1 MAETDNGKPNELLQY
16 ERERRGWSREDLA
29 EQTGAPDYRMVAR
42 WEREGVIP
50 SSRYRQPLCTLYGRS
65 ARELGFVKKEV
76 PYWNV
81 PFRRNPYF
89 TGREDI
95 LEDLHEKFRTAKA
108 ANWTKVYAISGLGG
122 IGKTQVALEYAY
134 RYAHEYQAVLW
145 ARAESR
151 EVLISD
157 FAAIAVLLHLEKEK
171 EDQDSVPVVKR
182 WLDALTRWLLILDN
196 TDDPQILH
204 DFLPLMPKGHVLL
217 TTLTHFTGT
226 IAQGI
231 ELSVLGLEHGALFL
245 LRRAKILPPYGTV
258 DQASADDYEKAKEI
272 TRIMGGLPLA
282 LDQAGAYIEETKC
295 GLSEYLELYQA
306 QEITLLK
313 ERGNKAN
320 NHPEAVVATFLL
332 SFEKVQQAHSL
343 AAELLRFCAF
353 LYPDAIPEEI
363 ITNGASE
370 AGPFLQAFVHNKLK
384 LNVAMRGLLK
394 YSLMHRNPSM
404 KMLSMHRLVQTVI
417 QDGLDKETKKQW
429 AERVVRAVNR
439 IFPEVEVT
447 TWPQCERC
455 LAQAQICKELIARYQ
470 LAFPEA
476 ARLLHLSGRYLRQR
490 GRFDE
495 ARPFLSQSF
504 TMREQ
509 LLGAEHADTAASL
522 SDLAELFQVQGKY
535 EEAEPR
541 FRLALAIRQKVLGTE
556 HLATAVNMNDLAV
569 LYADQGK
576 YQQAE
581 DLLQGALAIKERVLG
596 AEHHEIAVSLCNL
609 AAFYHAQGKY
619 DLAEAHYRRGLAI
632 FEKVWASEHP
642 DTAICL
648 DNLAGLSI
656 DQGKYDLAESLSRR
670 ALAIKEKLLG
680 LEHPDVSQSLITLA
694 LIYQAQGKYEQAE
707 SLFQRSL
714 AIYEKT
720 LGRQHDY
727 TAGSLTYLAMLYT
740 EQGKYEQAEPLSR
753 RALAIKESILGPE
766 HPSTATSLNNL
777 AEIYLAQ
784 KKYEEA
790 EAFGRRALDIRE
802 KALGAQHLDA
812 AASLS
817 TLSNIYLAMGK
828 YQDAEQLSQRAL
840 AIREQL
846 LGPNHLEVAKSLES
860 YAGVLQKLGRKRK
873 ASKLRARARAIRS
886 LKQAKNEERED

>member
-1 MAETDNGKPNELLQY
+1 M
-16 ERERRGWSREDLA
+16 
-29 EQTGAPDYRMVAR
+29 
-42 WEREGVIP
+42 
-50 SSRYRQPLCTLYGRS
+50 
-65 ARELGFVKKEV
+65 
-76 PYWNV
+76 
-81 PFRRNPYF
+81 
-89 TGREDI
+89 

-171 EDQDSVPVVKR
+171 EDQDSVPAVKC
-182 WLDALTRWLLILDN
+182 WLDALTRWRLILDN

-417 QDGLDKETKKQW
+417 QDGLDEETKKQW

-455 LAQAQICKELIARYQ
+455 LPQAQVLLELIARYQ

-476 ARLLHLSGRYLRQR
+476 ARLLHLTGRYLRQR

-495 ARPFLSQSF
+495 VRPFLSQSF

-535 EEAEPR
+535 EEAESLY
-541 FRLALAIRQKVLGTE
+541 RLALAIRQKVLGTE
-556 HLATAVNMNDLAV
+556 HLATAVSMNDLAV

-581 DLLQGALAIKERVLG
+581 ALLQDALAIKGRVLG

-609 AAFYHAQGKY
+609 AAFYHVQGKY
-619 DLAEAHYRRGLAI
+619 DLAEAFYQRGLAI
-632 FEKVWASEHP
+632 FEKVSASEHP

-648 DNLAGLSI
+648 DNLAGLYI
-656 DQGKYDLAESLSRR
+656 DQGKYEQAESLSRR
-670 ALAIKEKLLG
+670 ALVIKEKLLG
-680 LEHPDVSQSLITLA
+680 PEHPDVSQSLITLA
-694 LIYQAQGKYEQAE
+694 LINQAQGKYEQAE
-707 SLFQRSL
+707 GLFQRSL

-727 TAGSLTYLAMLYT
+727 TAGSL
-740 EQGKYEQAEPLSR
+740 
-753 RALAIKESILGPE
+753 
-766 HPSTATSLNNL
+766 NNL
-777 AEIYLAQ
+777 AEISLAHQ
-784 KKYEEA
+784 KYEEA
-790 EAFGRRALDIRE
+790 ESFGMRALTIRE
-802 KALGAQHLDA
+802 KALGAQHLDT

-817 TLSNIYLAMGK
+817 TLSNIYLTMGK
-828 YQDAEQLSQRAL
+828 YEDAEQLSQRAL

-860 YAGVLQKLGRKRK
+860 LADILQKLGRKRK
-873 ASKLRARARAIRS
+873 AAKLRARARVIRS
-886 LKQAKNEERED
+886 M

>member
-1 MAETDNGKPNELLQY
+1 MAETDNGKPNELLQH
-16 ERERRGWSREDLA
+16 ERERRGWSREYVA
-29 EQTGAPDYRMVAR
+29 EKIRTFGHRMVAR

-50 SSRYRQPLCTLYGRS
+50 SPRYRQRLCALFERS
-65 ARELGFVKKEV
+65 ARELGFVKKQV
-76 PYWNV
+76 PPYWNV
-81 PFRRNPYF
+81 PFPRNPFF
-89 TGREDI
+89 TGREDM
-95 LEDLHEKFRTAKA
+95 LEDLHERFRTPKTAG
-108 ANWTKVYAISGLGG
+108 WTKIYSINGLAG

-134 RYAHEYQAVLW
+134 RYAHEYQSVLW

-171 EDQDSVPVVKR
+171 EDQDSVPAVKR

-196 TDDPQILH
+196 AADPQILH
-204 DFLPLMPKGHVLL
+204 DFLPLMPRGHVLL
-217 TTLTHFTGT
+217 TTLTQFTGT

-231 ELSVLGLEHGALFL
+231 ELGELGLEHGALFL
-245 LRRAKILPPYGTV
+245 LRRAKILLPYGTV
-258 DQASADDYEKAKEI
+258 EQASADDYEKAKEI
-272 TRIMGGLPLA
+272 TRVMGGLPLA

-295 GLSEYLELYQA
+295 GLSEYLEFYQA
-306 QEITLLK
+306 QRITLLK

-320 NHPEAVVATFLL
+320 NHPKAVVATFLL
-332 SFEKVQQAHSL
+332 SFEKVQQANSL
-343 AAELLRFCAF
+343 AAELLRFCTF

-370 AGPFLQAFVHNKLK
+370 AGPFLQAFVHNKRE
-384 LNVAMRGLLK
+384 LNVAIRELLK
-394 YSLMHRNPSM
+394 YSLVHRNPSM

-417 QDGLDKETKKQW
+417 QDGLDEETKKQW

-455 LAQAQICKELIARYQ
+455 LPQAQVCLELIARYQ

-476 ARLLHLSGRYLRQR
+476 ARLLNMTGRYLRQR

-535 EEAEPR
+535 DEAEPL
-541 FRLALAIRQKVLGTE
+541 FRLALAIRQKILGTE
-556 HLATAVNMNDLAV
+556 HLDTAMSMNDLAV

-576 YQQAE
+576 YEQAE
-581 DLLQGALAIKERVLG
+581 DLLQDALAIKERVLG

-609 AAFYHAQGKY
+609 AALYHVQGKFN
-619 DLAEAHYRRGLAI
+619 LAEASYQRGLAI
-632 FEKVWASEHP
+632 FEKVLASEHP

-648 DNLAGLSI
+648 DNLAGLYI
-656 DQGKYDLAESLSRR
+656 DQGKYEQAESLSRR
-670 ALAIKEKLLG
+670 ALTIKEKLLG
-680 LEHPDVSQSLITLA
+680 PEHPDVSQSLITLA

-714 AIYEKT
+714 AIYEQT

-740 EQGKYEQAEPLSR
+740 QQGKYEQAEPLSR
-753 RALAIKESILGPE
+753 RALVIKESILGPE
-766 HPSTATSLNNL
+766 HSSTATSLNNL

-784 KKYEEA
+784 KKYEET
-790 EAFGRRALDIRE
+790 EELCLRALAIRE
-802 KALGAQHLDA
+802 KALGLQHLDT
-812 AASLS
+812 AASLA
-817 TLSNIYLAMGK
+817 TLSNLYVAMGK
-828 YQDAEQLSQRAL
+828 YKDAEQLCQRVL

-846 LGPNHLEVAKSLES
+846 LGPKHLEVAKSLES
-860 YAGVLQKLGRKRK
+860 LADILQKLGRGSEAEKHI
-873 ASKLRARARAIRS
+873 ARARAIRS
-886 LKQAKNEERED
+886 LKQA